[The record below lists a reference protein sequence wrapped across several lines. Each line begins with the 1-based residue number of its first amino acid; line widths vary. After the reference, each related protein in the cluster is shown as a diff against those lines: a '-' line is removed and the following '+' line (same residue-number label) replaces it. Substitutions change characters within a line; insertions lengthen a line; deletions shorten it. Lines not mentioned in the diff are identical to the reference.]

1 MSGGSGLLAQGC
13 CANRAPTPVAVAGE
27 DSANLAKAAT
37 EDGQTHTSLPTA
49 AAEIDVKS
57 DVVLTAAGPAVMGQ
71 GKLQE
76 QQELELPS
84 PFCEPGTKAP
94 SPGLTLESLLLLKSP
109 SWQLHASCLLR
120 ANDMQLA
127 VVGPVHRSRPCC
139 VLAIDISTHD
149 CRWLC
154 TGPHLST
161 TWSSVSTR
169 QPHVPVRG
177 EWCACDRAGHL
188 RMS

>member
-1 MSGGSGLLAQGC
+1 MQTLQKQ
-13 CANRAPTPVAVAGE
+13 P
-27 DSANLAKAAT
+27 

-49 AAEIDVKS
+49 AAKIDVKS
-57 DVVLTAAGPAVMGQ
+57 GVVFTAAGPAVMGQ

-76 QQELELPS
+76 QQELDLPS
-84 PFCEPGTKAP
+84 PFREPGTKAP
-94 SPGLTLESLLLLKSP
+94 SPGLTSEGLLSLKSP

-120 ANDMQLA
+120 ANDMQLT
-127 VVGPVHRSRPCC
+127 VVGTVHRSRPCH

-161 TWSSVSTR
+161 TWSSVSTC

-177 EWCACDRAGHL
+177 EWCACDRVGHL